1 MRDSAV
7 HIIARGRVQGVF
19 FRASACEKALELCL
33 AGWIK
38 NCSDESVEI
47 HAEGNKSD
55 LENFIAWCRRGPGA
69 ASVTSLGI
77 DWVLFESMTT
87 FDIRH

>member
-1 MRDSAV
+1 MSDSAV
-7 HIIARGRVQGVF
+7 HIIARGRVQGVC

-33 AGWIK
+33 AGWVK
-38 NCSDESVEI
+38 NCSDGAVEI

-55 LENFIAWCRRGPGA
+55 LENFIAWCRRGPDA

-77 DWVLFESMTT
+77 DWVSFESMTT